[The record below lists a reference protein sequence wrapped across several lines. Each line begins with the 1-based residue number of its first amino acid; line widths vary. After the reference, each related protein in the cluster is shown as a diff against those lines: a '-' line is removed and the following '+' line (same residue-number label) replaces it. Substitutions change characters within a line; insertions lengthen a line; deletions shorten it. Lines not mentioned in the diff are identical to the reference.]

1 MPDSNIEKDKE
12 IKEIE
17 GRVLIQGEVFIAP

>member
-1 MPDSNIEKDKE
+1 MPDSNIEKDKG

-17 GRVLIQGEVFIAP
+17 RRVLIQGEVFIAP